1 MKDFMKALDELPWY
15 IKLVLC
21 IPMLDIVWAIYR
33 IAKSYYA
40 ENTTGIVI
48 GVLCI
53 FPGAVLVWLFDAIYV
68 AVNKKIWWFC

>member
-40 ENTTGIVI
+40 ENTTGIVV

-53 FPGAVLVWLFDAIYV
+53 FPGAALVWLFDAIYV